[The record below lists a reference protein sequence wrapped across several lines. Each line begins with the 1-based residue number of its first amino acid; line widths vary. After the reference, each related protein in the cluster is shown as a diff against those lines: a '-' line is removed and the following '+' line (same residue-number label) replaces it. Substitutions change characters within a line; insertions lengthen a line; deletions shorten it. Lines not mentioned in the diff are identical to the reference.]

1 MYGNIS
7 EYFDSQ
13 IGSRILFLVGGG
25 QAQWGEDKNKAIKF
39 LTECKEKVPRKKEIL
54 TQSSLSKVQ
63 KPPPIKS
70 KAMPPAL
77 AFVKVAGTATL
88 VNWYRLNFFEKP

>member
-1 MYGNIS
+1 M
-7 EYFDSQ
+7 
-13 IGSRILFLVGGG
+13 FLVGGG

-70 KAMPPAL
+70 QAMPPAL